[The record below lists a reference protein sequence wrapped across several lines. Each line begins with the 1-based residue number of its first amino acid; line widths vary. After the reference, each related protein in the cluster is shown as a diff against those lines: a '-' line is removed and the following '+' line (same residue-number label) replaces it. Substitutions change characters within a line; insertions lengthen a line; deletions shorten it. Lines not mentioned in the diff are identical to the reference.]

1 MNEFL
6 GSGDLLQRDELIVWF
21 FAILFVLIGSSLIL
35 YVEPSFPVVVTLAY
49 SIEVF
54 LYANLYIY
62 SRRLWNARPR
72 AQGKAED
79 IFQIE
84 QDT

>member
-1 MNEFL
+1 MNFWAGE
-6 GSGDLLQRDELIVWF
+6 GDLPKRDDLMVWF
-21 FAILFVLIGSSLIL
+21 LAVLFVLVGSSVLL

-54 LYANLYIY
+54 LYTNLYIY

-72 AQGKAED
+72 EYVKAEE